1 MRQLVL
7 FLRDANGQ
15 ISQCLQKCLLSLEPH
30 KHYIQYQARRST
42 AKKYDLEHHRFS
54 TGINLF
60 QVTNVL
66 YWILFFWSVVR
77 LTAFR
82 RKSSERRHRHRHW
95 PDSSQSES
103 RRTTAGKCT
112 SCPVCDSRSFL
123 LHTIK
128 CCLNIFISEGPFWC
142 RPWENIHNV
151 RKQ

>member
-1 MRQLVL
+1 MQMVRSHNACRSVYC
-7 FLRDANGQ
+7 LRNHINMIYSSNLLRRADR
-15 ISQCLQKCLLSLEPH
+15 LQKIWPGAPQIFYRNQPFPGDKC
-30 KHYIQYQARRST
+30 
-42 AKKYDLEHHRFS
+42 F
-54 TGINLF
+54 
-60 QVTNVL
+60 VL
-66 YWILFFWSVVR
+66 KTVFWLVVR

-142 RPWENIHNV
+142 RHWENIHNV